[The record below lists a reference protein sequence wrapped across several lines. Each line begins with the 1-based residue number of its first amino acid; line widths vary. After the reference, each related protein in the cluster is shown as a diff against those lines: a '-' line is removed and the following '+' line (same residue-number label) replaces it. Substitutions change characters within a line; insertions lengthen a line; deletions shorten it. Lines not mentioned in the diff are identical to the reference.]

1 MIKKNSYDPKLRR
14 DFIFKPTYNLQH
26 LGEAV
31 YEVVGFGLSE
41 TERWKKTKD
50 VGARATCE
58 AVLLVDETV
67 THVLVR
73 NVEFHTN
80 HQTTS
85 TNIHHVRKMSFLEAL
100 DEVVAHFGCVLH
112 KVLAFH
118 HVEYGKSCCTSEVV
132 ASEGGTQLSID
143 RLELWRDEHGSHWET
158 VGNAFGYGDDVGF
171 HIEILMCE
179 EFSTSAIATLDFVA
193 DKDSVVIVA
202 DSAESLKEFRAD
214 HADATDTLNALDDAG
229 THIALLNLCRP
240 SSEVVE
246 GKVSDVPIGID
257 RRNDFRISRCFHSE
271 AGAAVESLFEG
282 QDASAAIVE
291 RCQFHG
297 VLVGFSSRV
306 DEEELIVLITAGFAE
321 SFGKLLLQRVLHG
334 VGIEAE
340 FVGLLCESL
349 HIVRMAMTDGD
360 DCVASVKVEVFLAF
374 IVPHFAS
381 LAVVD
386 GYVE

>member
-1 MIKKNSYDPKLRR
+1 M
-14 DFIFKPTYNLQH
+14 
-26 LGEAV
+26 
-31 YEVVGFGLSE
+31 
-41 TERWKKTKD
+41 
-50 VGARATCE
+50 
-58 AVLLVDETV
+58 LLVDETV

-100 DEVVAHFGCVLH
+100 DEVVAHFSCVLH

-118 HVEYGKSCCTSEVV
+118 HVEHSKSCCTGEVI
-132 ASEGGTQLSID
+132 ASEGSAQLSID
-143 RLELWRDEHGSHWET
+143 RLELWRDEHGSHRET

-179 EFSTSAIATLDFVA
+179 KFSASAIAALDFVA
-193 DKDSVVIVA
+193 DENSVVLVA
-202 DSAESLKEFRAD
+202 DFAKSLQEFWAD
-214 HADATDTLNALDDAG
+214 HADATNTLNALDNAG
-229 THIALLNLCRP
+229 AYVALLNLCRP

-246 GKVSDVPIGID
+246 GKVSDVPIGVD

-271 AGAAVESLFEG
+271 ARAAVESLFEG
-282 QDASAAIVE
+282 QDACATIVE

-297 VLVGFSSRV
+297 ILVSFSSRI

-321 SFGKLLLQRVLHG
+321 SLGKLFLQRVLHG

-349 HIVRMAMTDGD
+349 HVVRMAMTDGD

-381 LAVVD
+381 IAVVD